1 MAALDEI
8 QIDGNSYD
16 IDAKTLNG
24 RPASDYLL
32 KSEVYPV
39 GSIYISLNSTN
50 PSSIFGGTWE
60 QIQGRFLLGV
70 SSSHPVNQTGGQES
84 HSHGLSKAYAQ
95 IGFSY
100 DTSNF
105 LAMKTPT
112 YIAGY
117 SGIKMSNLPG
127 YGNASNLQLGTP
139 IDGNTDSNNNMPP
152 YLAVYMWKRTA

>member
-1 MAALDEI
+1 MASLNKI
-8 QIDGNSYD
+8 QIDGNNYD

-24 RPASDYLL
+24 KPASDYLL

-70 SSSHPVNQTGGQES
+70 SSSHPVNQTGGTEN

-95 IGFSY
+95 IGFSW
-100 DTSNF
+100 DGSNY
-105 LAMKTPT
+105 LVEKNPA
-112 YIAGY
+112 YIEAY
-117 SGIKMSNLPG
+117 SGVKMTNLPG
-127 YGNASNLQLGTP
+127 YAEATGLQLGTP
-139 IDGNTDSNNNMPP
+139 LYGNTDNSSNMPP